1 MFVQMA
7 AQQPV
12 SSPFGDCRTCLASNE
27 RTCAIAIAWIA
38 AYTEMATAH
47 YGSQQGIENNG
58 EHSLSLIPR
67 ILRELKIRNRE
78 F

>member
-1 MFVQMA
+1 MA
-7 AQQPV
+7 GI
-12 SSPFGDCRTCLASNE
+12 SEF
-27 RTCAIAIAWIA
+27 
-38 AYTEMATAH
+38 TEMATAH
-47 YGSQQGIENNG
+47 YGSGQGIENNG